1 MKQLVCEGFCL
12 CPTLLRAT
20 VAVYYNSLS
29 TVGPLSHLAHLGP
42 PSQALCLCLSCL
54 LNAPSMSWQP
64 LLLGASPGED
74 KQGSWCAVGSC
85 GEQLVYG
92 PLPYIY

>member
-1 MKQLVCEGFCL
+1 
-12 CPTLLRAT
+12 
-20 VAVYYNSLS
+20 
-29 TVGPLSHLAHLGP
+29 
-42 PSQALCLCLSCL
+42 
-54 LNAPSMSWQP
+54 MSWQP

-74 KQGSWCAVGSC
+74 KQGSWCAVGPC